1 MWAPRS
7 GSRPAKYGA
16 TRIPQIYSCFAGVYF
31 QQAEGEGFLQ
41 PTDETGVNKILA
53 AIAPAGSKVTAAQ
66 LTEAFN
72 RGILSNFHPAVCL
85 Q

>member
-1 MWAPRS
+1 MGAAV
-7 GSRPAKYGA
+7 GVTPAKYGV

-41 PTDETGVNKILA
+41 PTDEAGVNKVLA
-53 AIAPAGSKVTAAQ
+53 AIAPAHSKVTSTQ